1 MWSSS
6 SSQHPILQFIL
17 SFKTNIEPSINAT
30 EIVDIQTQSSIFT
43 YTKGKKILSHHTK
56 KNNIRFPI
64 LQYLLSFKT
73 NIEPSINATEII
85 DIHSPASLLT
95 QRKKKSCLIIPRK
108 ITSDSLETNLES
120 NVKTQNGP

>member
-6 SSQHPILQFIL
+6 SSQHPILQFLL
-17 SFKTNIEPSINAT
+17 SFKTNIEPSIN
-30 EIVDIQTQSSIFT
+30 EIVDIQTQSCIFT
-43 YTKGKKILSHHTK
+43 YTKEKKILSHHTK

-64 LQYLLSFKT
+64 LPYLLSFKT

-108 ITSDSLETNLES
+108 ITSHSLETNLES